1 MEQWVP
7 APPHLPEA
15 ACRRPGIDRL
25 WFFPENDKE
34 GRAKLRKALHVCRSC
49 PEIRACRA
57 YALTDP
63 TLVGVWGGTSGQAR
77 RKLRRGETVSEIDLT
92 EPPSQNGS
100 SHTVELVV
108 PGTSEAE
115 ACSECGGPV
124 GPRRQTCSSTC
135 AQERQR
141 RRRAERAK
149 TRGPRSKPERP
160 AARPK
165 PKRSGLVDLVAQL
178 VGAGL
183 VVRLSVDGVRL
194 EVSGG

>member
-1 MEQWVP
+1 MDWP

-34 GRAKLRKALHVCRSC
+34 GRAKLRKAVHVCRSC

-63 TLVGVWGGTSGQAR
+63 TLVGVWGGTSGQTR
-77 RKLRRGETVSEIDLT
+77 RKLRRGERVSEIHLT

-100 SHTVELVV
+100 SSTVALVA
-108 PGTSEAE
+108 PGPPEAE
-115 ACSECGGPV
+115 PAATCSECGSPV
-124 GPRRQTCSSTC
+124 RAERRTCSSAC

-141 RRRAERAK
+141 HRRAERAR
-149 TRGPRSKPERP
+149 TRGGRRRERP
-160 AARPK
+160 PAQ